1 MTLSPP
7 QQNNNQNKKGKR
19 KNRLAKLVR
28 KSLRNLSDLID
39 PEGKA
44 QREEKVKALEKLKI
58 CVGKQDDVIKKSNQ
72 LKAKSNQLRAERE
85 RRRQERNRLIEQ
97 RNRELE
103 QQRKNRALQKGGI
116 QVAKFIFSELV
127 PLASFLPDID
137 LPDIDLPDIDLP
149 DIDFP
154 DISSLSIEDFLEI
167 PDISNFLPDHINF
180 CDLLDEIG
188 DVFDTTDLEDMV
200 DELNLDSIDLG
211 ELISIERQLDRTLDW
226 LDEMLLELDKHTY
239 PLYPGRKLG
248 ISGQRKTGSWVHG
261 QFIEVKTS
269 NYNTSN
275 YNRKRT
281 GSWVHGQFIEVKR
294 N

>member
-103 QQRKNRALQKGGI
+103 QQRKNRALQKRGI
-116 QVAKFIFSELV
+116 QVAKFILSELV
-127 PLASFLPDID
+127 PLASVFPDID
-137 LPDIDLPDIDLP
+137 LPDIDFPDIDFPDIDLP

-167 PDISNFLPDHINF
+167 TDISNFLPDHINF
-180 CDLLDEIG
+180 GDLLDEIG
-188 DVFDTTDLEDMV
+188 GAFDTTDLEDLV

-211 ELISIERQLDRTLDW
+211 ELISIERQLDRTLDR

-248 ISGQRKTGSWVHG
+248 ISGQRKTGSWVDG
-261 QFIEVKTS
+261 I
-269 NYNTSN
+269 
-275 YNRKRT
+275 
-281 GSWVHGQFIEVKR
+281 FIEVKR